1 MMKRRLGALLLVL
14 CMALTFVG
22 CGEKEEKAD
31 AKKEETAKEDK
42 NEQAADYDKLTVSN
56 KDSLSVTIEYPK
68 GMEVAE
74 GKLELLGQEVTSR
87 GALLTGE
94 DFEMNIAFARIYTTA
109 FNTVTEYAGQFK
121 SNPIYEE
128 KEISGKPAWIRQSM
142 DAGLFVIIGYSD
154 VDFVGLEFTLPG
166 EAKTEDYEKFYKG
179 DVFKYMVDSIKLEEG
194 AIEGDPIESEHMSII
209 PSKGWY
215 EYESSYTFCLK
226 NDGIG
231 GWVVMEFRDLGRTA
245 SEHIGFQKAQWKDAT
260 ESDPVT
266 IGNNEFQVLN
276 LEPENERTELI
287 AETSDGLCV
296 SIEISGCTVE
306 EAAPGLESLVI
317 K

>member
-1 MMKRRLGALLLVL
+1 MMKKRLGALLLAL
-14 CMALTFVG
+14 CMALTFAG
-22 CGEKEEKAD
+22 CGEKEDKSD

-42 NEQAADYDKLTVSN
+42 NEQAGDYDKLTVSN
-56 KDSLSVTIEYPK
+56 KNDLSVTIEYPK
-68 GMEVAE
+68 GMEVAD
-74 GKLELLGQEVTSR
+74 GKLELLGQEVTSK

-94 DFEMNIAFARIYTTA
+94 DFEVNIAFARIYTTA
-109 FNTVTEYAGQFK
+109 FDTLTEYAGQFK

-142 DAGLFVIIGYSD
+142 DAGLSVIIGYSD
-154 VDFVGLEFTLPG
+154 VDFVGLEFKLPG

-194 AIEGDPIESEHMSII
+194 AIEGDPVKSDHMTII

-215 EYESSYTFCLK
+215 EYKSRYTFCLK

-231 GWVVMEFRDLGRTA
+231 GWVVMEFKELDRTA
-245 SEHIGFQKAQWKDAT
+245 SEHIEFQKAQWEVST
-260 ESDPVT
+260 ESEPVT
-266 IGNNEFQVLN
+266 IGNNKFQVLN
-276 LEPENERTELI
+276 LDPENERTELV

-296 SIEISGCTVE
+296 SVEILGCTVE
-306 EAAPGLESLVI
+306 EATPGLESLVI